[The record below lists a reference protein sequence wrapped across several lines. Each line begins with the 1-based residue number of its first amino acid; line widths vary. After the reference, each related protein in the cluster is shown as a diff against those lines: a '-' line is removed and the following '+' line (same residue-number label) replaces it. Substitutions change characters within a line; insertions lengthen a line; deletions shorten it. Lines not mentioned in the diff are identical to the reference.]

1 MPTIAAPRRIP
12 SPIISITNVGLRKHA
27 TAFLSQVVIALD
39 KGLNRVS
46 LIRTR
51 VDKVKDLLRDD
62 AEKEWP
68 CECQSKPSFL
78 NVALDALF
86 APLLPLLTGLQEPEG
101 VEDLR

>member
-1 MPTIAAPRRIP
+1 MASTPPEDVPRRIP
-12 SPIISITNVGLRKHA
+12 SPIISITNVGLREHA
-27 TAFLSQVVIALD
+27 TACLSQVVIALD

-46 LIRTR
+46 LIGTR
-51 VDKVKDLLRDD
+51 VYKVKDLLRDD

-86 APLLPLLTGLQEPEG
+86 NTLSPLTHRSPGA
-101 VEDLR
+101 